1 MRRERQSSDS
11 EWIGSLSSTTAHKGR
26 QTAYALLDGDE
37 QAFAE
42 IYRSCSG
49 PVYRFA
55 LYMTGDR
62 HLAEEVTQETFLFLL
77 ANASSFDPARGS
89 VLGWLLGVARNGSRR
104 VLACSSEN
112 DALDDLSDPEI
123 PDDSDPFEELA
134 QRELVENVRRAV
146 GSLPPALREVVILC
160 ELQELEYKE
169 TAAVLGCPIG
179 TVRSRMN
186 RARALLLG
194 KLKARCSA

>member
-1 MRRERQSSDS
+1 MKREGPGSDVDSIRR
-11 EWIGSLSSTTAHKGR
+11 
-26 QTAYALLDGDE
+26 LLRGDE
-37 QAFAE
+37 RAFTA
-42 IYRSCSG
+42 IYGKCSG
-49 PVYRFA
+49 AVYRFA

-77 ANASSFDPARGS
+77 SSASAFDAARGS
-89 VLGWLLGVARNGSRR
+89 VLAWLLGVARNGSRR
-104 VLACSSEN
+104 ILAAHGETE
-112 DALDDLSDPEI
+112 ALDELTEPEI
-123 PDDSDPFEELA
+123 PDEGDPFEEFA
-134 QRELVENVRRAV
+134 QRELAESVRRAV

-169 TAAVLGCPIG
+169 AAAVLGCPIG

-186 RARALLLG
+186 RARALLIG